1 MNSSVKDFI
10 ETHCFFFWYHWAHL
24 NWLGVYKVQLK
35 YSLWGIYF
43 LFIIIFYVSVFST
56 EASILSYDGSMY
68 MKVVMPTVI
77 HTEAED
83 VSLRFMSQ
91 RAFGLLMAA
100 TSRESADTL
109 RLELDSGRV
118 KLTVNLG
125 IVYCY
130 IWHSLSVPF
139 SLPQSSVICK
149 LLDVIISLTL
159 QLNCYCFVDLHGLLL
174 FVFRS
179 FALSAGDVD
188 RRALSSLSHVTSDF
202 MIEATHLLQSFSYT
216 CSLIYSH
223 WTNNGLKIRV
233 IWLFKIACNKSSI
246 YIKTG
251 WYSYTLL
258 LYLLYL
264 SMYLSIQQY
273 IVVNNKIYLYALGLK
288 SLRNH
293 CILNFSN
300 DQHRNLITKG
310 GVNDSWQ
317 WIMSNLYQ
325 QFCYWGL
332 YKRR

>member
-1 MNSSVKDFI
+1 M
-10 ETHCFFFWYHWAHL
+10 
-24 NWLGVYKVQLK
+24 
-35 YSLWGIYF
+35 
-43 LFIIIFYVSVFST
+43 SVFST

-125 IVYCY
+125 IVYCF

-139 SLPQSSVICK
+139 SLPQSSVIYYICK

-174 FVFRS
+174 FVFHS

-188 RRALSSLSHVTSDF
+188 RRALSSLSHVTSDL
-202 MIEATHLLQSFSYT
+202 MIEATLLRQSFLYT
-216 CSLIYSH
+216 CSLIYLH
-223 WTNNGLKIRV
+223 WRNNGLKIRL

-246 YIKTG
+246 YIRTG

-264 SMYLSIQQY
+264 SVY
-273 IVVNNKIYLYALGLK
+273 IFVI
-288 SLRNH
+288 
-293 CILNFSN
+293 ITI
-300 DQHRNLITKG
+300 HRNKQQNLPICI
-310 GVNDSWQ
+310 GVEKSKKL
-317 WIMSNLYQ
+317 LY
-325 QFCYWGL
+325 FAFFEWST
-332 YKRR
+332 